1 MSQGQFYLSGDSFI
15 IENYDRQPAF
25 SSFLPGLAGV
35 KGIPVWSFYTNRGQ
49 GINSFGI
56 HNKGNAMMEFNPAN
70 TAYENTPVKGFRTFM
85 RLKGQFFEPFCSYDP
100 SAARRMEIEKNAVA
114 IVEESH
120 DIRITVRYFILPNES
135 IGALV
140 RQVTVE
146 NLGEE
151 LELELLDGMPQ
162 VIVYGVTNGQYKEM
176 SNLLKSW
183 VDIKNLERNA
193 PLYTMRASS
202 DDSAEVS
209 EIEGGYYYCSV
220 LEGALQPVLYDKSVI
235 FGQDSSMQ
243 KPAVFMEE
251 GLLGVREKSQCF
263 ANKVPCAFT
272 AITHRLGKGEHISF
286 TSYAGYAPSAE
297 LLNRKAQA
305 FCGPGYA
312 EEKLRDARAL
322 AESFTGDVWTK
333 SAEPVFDQYI
343 QQCYLD
349 NFLRGGYPFIFG
361 QGADKKVIH
370 LFSRKHGDPER
381 DYNFFSIAGE
391 YYSQGN
397 GNYRD
402 VCQNRRNDVFFR
414 PEVGDFNVRQFYNL
428 VQLDGYNPLEIR
440 PSTFVI
446 LPDRQREAGEILAA
460 YVGTDREKLEKVIQ
474 KPFTPGQITTAIAAH
489 GLALRG
495 DEERLVE
502 ELLAISSQQQ
512 EAGFGEGYWSDHWD
526 YNLDLIEN
534 YLLIYPEKKM
544 ELLFGD
550 HSYRYYNS
558 IGVVRPRRDT
568 YVLNKGKVRQ
578 YGSMARCEEK
588 LSIPGFDPAGT
599 NWLMDQDGREVT
611 TTLFGKLMTLAVNKF
626 ALLDSQGLGVE
637 MEGGK
642 PGWNDAMNG
651 LPGLFGSSMPET
663 LELQRLVKFL
673 LETVREC
680 LARRAIDERSA
691 GEPERVESAGMGG
704 IAGQDFPESGV
715 TLCGELHDF
724 MYDID
729 RAVSGETDDFARW
742 DRVAALREQFREET
756 KCRVSGES
764 AFVSFG
770 ELERI
775 LRVYADK
782 LQRAVEGALQIGNG
796 IMPTYFTYEA
806 KEYEVV
812 KNDDGSDRI
821 SPYGLPS
828 VQVKAFELQR
838 LPYFLEGPAR
848 MLAGSEAG
856 QRGDL
861 AAMCAKLKETDLYDR
876 KLKMYKTS
884 ASIEELSMENGR
896 VRAFTPGWLERESVF
911 LHMEYKYFYGL
922 LKAGL
927 YEEFYEAI
935 HDALIPYQEPER
947 YGRSILENSSFL
959 ASGVNP
965 DPAVHGQGFVG
976 RLSGST
982 VEMLSMWIGMFV
994 GRGGFEA
1001 RGGRVC
1007 LRLSPVLE
1015 GRMFDETGDISFT
1028 LCGRCRVTY
1037 HNPGRKNTYGADAVR
1052 VARMLVHLEEGDVEV
1067 DGCLLGESLAL
1078 AVREGRVPAIEAWME
1093 EGAGA
1098 FPLGRA
1104 ICYSGYRR
1112 GQSPRTERYPSREQI
1127 AEDLRILTDYG
1138 FQYIRMYDPNE
1149 HARRVLEVIRDE
1161 KLSLRCMIGI
1171 DPMAEYNNPKCAW
1184 GKIYTEEELEAH
1196 RKRNDGQLREL
1207 ITLANQYPQ
1216 EIIAVSVGNENRP
1229 SWGCDLVPE
1238 SRLIQWVRTLKSHV
1252 TQLVT
1257 YNEGASEWPQ
1267 IPGLAEEVDVI
1278 SIHSYPVWNRVSL
1291 EQAVDFNREALRRVR
1306 ECYPEKQVIFTECGW
1321 PTQCD
1326 DSMDRTQVGPGM
1338 QRTYIQELTRW
1349 AGQEKIPLFLFEAF
1363 DEPWKGGGKED
1374 EPEKHWGIFH
1384 EDRSPKS
1391 VKPSDLN

>member
-1 MSQGQFYLSGDSFI
+1 MAHGQFYLSGDKFI

-70 TAYENTPVKGFRTFM
+70 TAYENTPLKGFRTFV
-85 RLKGQFFEPFCSYDP
+85 RQNGQFFEPFCGYD
-100 SAARRMEIEKNAVA
+100 AGVARRMEIEKNAVA

-120 DIRITVRYFILPNES
+120 GLRITVQYFILPHES

-140 RQVTVE
+140 RHVTVE
-146 NLGEE
+146 NAGEE
-151 LELELLDGMPQ
+151 QEIELLDGMPQ
-162 VIVYGVTNGQYKEM
+162 VIVYGIANSQYKEM

-183 VDIKNLERNA
+183 VDIKNLERSA

-220 LEGALQPVLYDKSVI
+220 LEGTPQPVIYDRSVI
-235 FGQDSSMQ
+235 FAQDSSMQ
-243 KPAVFMEE
+243 KPVVFMEE
-251 GLLGVREKSQCF
+251 GLKGVREKRQCF
-263 ANKVPCAFT
+263 ANKVPCAF
-272 AITHRLGKGEHISF
+272 AAVSRSLGRGESFSF

-297 LLNRKAQA
+297 LLNRKVSV
-305 FCGPGYA
+305 FCGPEYA
-312 EEKLRDARAL
+312 EKKLEDARAL

-333 SAEPVFDQYI
+333 SADPVFDQYI

-349 NFLRGGYPFIFG
+349 NFLRGGYPFVFG
-361 QGADKKVIH
+361 QGEDKKVIH

-428 VQLDGYNPLEIR
+428 VQMDGYNPLEIR

-460 YVGTDREKLEKVIQ
+460 FVPAGREKLEKVLRQ
-474 KPFTPGQITTAIAAH
+474 PFTPGQITTAIASH
-489 GLALRG
+489 GLVLKG
-495 DEERLVE
+495 DEEKLVE
-502 ELLAISSQQQ
+502 ELLAISAQRQ

-534 YLLIYPEKKM
+534 YLSVYPEKKM
-544 ELLFGD
+544 ELIFGD

-568 YVLNKGKVRQ
+568 YVLSKGKVRQ
-578 YGSMARCEEK
+578 YGSMAHCEEK
-588 LSIPGFDPAGT
+588 LSIPGFNPAGT
-599 NWLMDQDGREVT
+599 NWLKDKNGGEVT

-626 ALLDSQGLGVE
+626 ALLDSFGLGVE

-663 LELQRLVKFL
+663 LELKRLVTFL
-673 LETVREC
+673 LKTVREC
-680 LARRAIDERSA
+680 TARE
-691 GEPERVESAGMGG
+691 EGG
-704 IAGQDFPESGV
+704 VA
-715 TLCGELHDF
+715 LCRELHDF
-724 MYDID
+724 MRDID
-729 RAVSGETDDFARW
+729 RLHSQGLEDFACW
-742 DRVAALREQFREET
+742 DQVAGRREQFREET
-756 KCRVSGES
+756 KCSVSGENV
-764 AFVSFG
+764 FVSFG

-775 LRVYADK
+775 LDAWARK
-782 LQRAVEGALQIGNG
+782 LQRAVDRALEIGNG

-806 KEYEVV
+806 KAYEVL
-812 KNDDGSDRI
+812 KNADGSDRI
-821 SPYGLPS
+821 SPYGLPG
-828 VQVKAFELQR
+828 VRVYAFELQQ

-856 QRGDL
+856 QRGSL
-861 AAMCAKLKETDLYDR
+861 AAMCAKIKETDIYDR
-876 KLKMYKTS
+876 ELKMYKTS
-884 ASIEELSMENGR
+884 ASIEGLSMENGR

-935 HDALIPYQEPER
+935 HDALIPFQEPER

-994 GRGGFEA
+994 GAGAFEV
-1001 RGGRVC
+1001 RDGRVS
-1007 LRLSPVLE
+1007 LRLAPVLE
-1015 GRMFDETGDISFT
+1015 GRMFDQAGDLSFM

-1037 HNPGRKNTYGADAVR
+1037 HNPGRKNTYGADGVK
-1052 VARMLVHLEEGDVEV
+1052 VARMTARMEEGDIEVE
-1067 DGCLLGESLAL
+1067 GCVLGESLAL

-1093 EGAGA
+1093 E
-1098 FPLGRA
+1098 
-1104 ICYSGYRR
+1104 
-1112 GQSPRTERYPSREQI
+1112 
-1127 AEDLRILTDYG
+1127 
-1138 FQYIRMYDPNE
+1138 
-1149 HARRVLEVIRDE
+1149 
-1161 KLSLRCMIGI
+1161 
-1171 DPMAEYNNPKCAW
+1171 
-1184 GKIYTEEELEAH
+1184 EAA
-1196 RKRNDGQLREL
+1196 Q
-1207 ITLANQYPQ
+1207 
-1216 EIIAVSVGNENRP
+1216 
-1229 SWGCDLVPE
+1229 
-1238 SRLIQWVRTLKSHV
+1238 
-1252 TQLVT
+1252 
-1257 YNEGASEWPQ
+1257 
-1267 IPGLAEEVDVI
+1267 
-1278 SIHSYPVWNRVSL
+1278 
-1291 EQAVDFNREALRRVR
+1291 
-1306 ECYPEKQVIFTECGW
+1306 
-1321 PTQCD
+1321 
-1326 DSMDRTQVGPGM
+1326 
-1338 QRTYIQELTRW
+1338 
-1349 AGQEKIPLFLFEAF
+1349 
-1363 DEPWKGGGKED
+1363 
-1374 EPEKHWGIFH
+1374 
-1384 EDRSPKS
+1384 
-1391 VKPSDLN
+1391 